1 VTFAVTWLTNQFF
14 WDLMLCHW
22 ADGSPYFEGLQV
34 LHLQDRDSEKASVYM
49 AVGLIGWASDFN
61 SQVIL

>member
-1 VTFAVTWLTNQFF
+1 
-14 WDLMLCHW
+14 MLCHW